1 MGEIDR
7 ESKAKLRTASEDLE
21 ELIKLFSEHLK
32 QSKEL
37 FKSQYMI

>member
-7 ESKAKLRTASEDLE
+7 ESKAKLRSASENLE
-21 ELIKLFSEHLK
+21 ELIKLFSDDLK

-37 FKSQYMI
+37 FKSE